1 MRSRIMKT
9 YKSVTTI
16 AFQLLVLSIYVFAII
31 ALPGCGT
38 KNYSLYQ
45 AIYDRQNDKAEKLIA
60 EGADLET
67 VVNENGW
74 TALLLA
80 VNRDDYGLTEQL
92 LQAGAKANVQ
102 LKNGNT
108 PLHLAAMHD
117 NDKIIKLLLQHKAKI
132 NMFNNEKGAT
142 PLYNAAYKGN
152 ENAVEALL
160 EAGADYEITY
170 NGWSPINVA
179 AYYGHRKVVEI
190 LHRYGSE
197 YTIYVHAAQ
206 NDLEELKQAMRSGE
220 DLLKKGPHGMTTL
233 NFAIKNECFEA
244 ADFLIKNG
252 ADVLQKNDGGFSVIF
267 TAAED
272 GKTEM
277 VKFLLERGV
286 GVNEKSTD
294 GQSPLY
300 CAARNGHAATVKYL
314 IEQGADVEIGYE
326 EWRPLSASAKNGYA
340 EVVKALLESGRVQ
353 IDAATKGGETAL
365 YKASRYGHSDV
376 VKLLLDA
383 GADAE
388 LGYGEWRPLSV
399 SASEGHAEVVKALLG
414 SGGRVQIDAATKDG
428 ETALYKA
435 ALKGHADVIKLLLNA
450 GADPR
455 KGYKGW
461 TSLHA
466 AVDEGHVEAAEVLL
480 DYGASLDAKLPSSG
494 ETPLDIARKR
504 NNSKMITLLADDYGR
519 KALKKAGR
527 KVGTGD
533 KDTVVGI
540 LVDAVKYYDYKI
552 SEQEKAI
559 AKLEKRLQELNY
571 ASPLNQALQGMAMS
585 SGSYGVY
592 GQTVSNQMGIN
603 DARRQLPKDIEKEKR
618 LQNIYKDL
626 RVKYASKLN
635 CLKTNSNISACLE
648 S

>member
-1 MRSRIMKT
+1 MKT

-16 AFQLLVLSIYVFAII
+16 AFQLFVLSIHVFAVI
-31 ALPGCGT
+31 ALSGCGT
-38 KNYSLYQ
+38 KNYSLYK

-60 EGADLET
+60 DGANLET
-67 VVNENGW
+67 VVNEDGW

-80 VNRDDYGLTEQL
+80 VDRGDYSLTEQL
-92 LQAGAKANVQ
+92 LRAGAKVNVQ

-132 NMFNNEKGAT
+132 NIFNNEEGAT
-142 PLYNAAYKGN
+142 PLYSAACRGK
-152 ENAVEALL
+152 EHAVEALL
-160 EAGADYEITY
+160 EAGADYKITY
-170 NGWSPINVA
+170 KGWTPINSA
-179 AYYGHRKVVEI
+179 AYNGYKKVVEI

-197 YTIYVHAAQ
+197 YTIYVHAAH
-206 NDLEELKQAMRSGE
+206 NDLEELKQAKSSGE
-220 DLLKKGPHGMTTL
+220 DLFKRGPYGMTTL
-233 NFAIKNECFEA
+233 NFAVKNGCVEA

-252 ADVLQKNDGGFSVIF
+252 ADVLQKNDGGFSVIH
-267 TAAED
+267 TAAEN

-277 VKFLLERGV
+277 VKLLLERGV

-294 GQSPLY
+294 GQSPLC
-300 CAARNGHAATVKYL
+300 CAARNGHADTVRYL

-326 EWRPLSASAKNGYA
+326 EWRPLSVSARYGHA

-353 IDAATKGGETAL
+353 IDAATEGGETAL
-365 YKASRYGHSDV
+365 YKASRYGHAEV
-376 VKLLLDA
+376 VKLLLDT

-399 SASEGHAEVVKALLG
+399 SADNGHTEVVKALLE
-414 SGGRVQIDAATKDG
+414 SGRAQIDAATKDG

-435 ALKGHADVIKLLLNA
+435 SLKGHADVIKLLLDA
-450 GADPR
+450 GADSQ

-494 ETPLDIARKR
+494 ETPLDIAQRKI
-504 NNSKMITLLADDYGR
+504 NSKMITLLADDYGR
-519 KALKKAGR
+519 KALKKAG
-527 KVGTGD
+527 KNVGTGD
-533 KDTVVGI
+533 RDTVVGI
-540 LVDAVKYYDYKI
+540 LADAVNYYDGKI

-571 ASPLNQALQGMAMS
+571 GSSLNQSLQGMALS
-585 SGSYGVY
+585 SRSYGVY

-603 DARRQLPKDIEKEKR
+603 DARSQIPKDIEKEKR

-626 RVKYASKLN
+626 KVKYASKLN
-635 CLKTNSNISACLE
+635 CLKTNNNISACLE